1 MEGREREGNK
11 GRNERRNEGGG
22 GRKGEKRAGYM
33 LQICLTVTD
42 SRLECAGNP
51 GPLDVHQST
60 QTAEDKFIIIS

>member
-1 MEGREREGNK
+1 MKGEMRGGEGRREESWIHVAN
-11 GRNERRNEGGG
+11 
-22 GRKGEKRAGYM
+22 
-33 LQICLTVTD
+33 LSTVTD